1 VEFELDEAHRLL
13 RDTVGAWA
21 EREIGPIAAEIDRR
35 DEFPMPLWPQMGEL
49 GLLGITIPEEAGG
62 SGFDLLAGVLAIE
75 QIGRFSASVALSYG
89 AHANLCVNN
98 LYVNGNE
105 QQRSRYLPPLIAGQA
120 VGALALTEPDAG
132 SDAVGIQTT
141 ARRDGDDFLLNGS
154 KLYITNGPIAST
166 FVLYA
171 KTEPERG
178 SRGITAFI
186 VERDFPGFSVAR
198 SLEKLGHRG
207 SPTGELRLDD
217 CRVPAQN
224 VLGTL
229 NNGVAVMMS
238 GLDSERAFL
247 AGEQLGI
254 AQACLDDSIAYARE
268 RKQFGQRIG
277 DFQLVQA
284 MLADMYTEL
293 EAARWLTYR
302 TAWLAWNA
310 PKGTRYTKEAA
321 AAILYAG
328 EMATRAALKAV
339 QIYGG
344 AGYMAEAPVARYL
357 RDAKLLEIGAGT
369 SEIRRLIIGRELVK

>member
-1 VEFELDEAHRLL
+1 
-13 RDTVGAWA
+13 
-21 EREIGPIAAEIDRR
+21 
-35 DEFPMPLWPQMGEL
+35 
-49 GLLGITIPEEAGG
+49 
-62 SGFDLLAGVLAIE
+62 
-75 QIGRFSASVALSYG
+75 
-89 AHANLCVNN
+89 
-98 LYVNGNE
+98 
-105 QQRSRYLPPLIAGQA
+105 
-120 VGALALTEPDAG
+120 
-132 SDAVGIQTT
+132 
-141 ARRDGDDFLLNGS
+141 
-154 KLYITNGPIAST
+154 
-166 FVLYA
+166 
-171 KTEPERG
+171 
-178 SRGITAFI
+178 
-186 VERDFPGFSVAR
+186 
-198 SLEKLGHRG
+198 
-207 SPTGELRLDD
+207 
-217 CRVPAQN
+217 
-224 VLGTL
+224 
-229 NNGVAVMMS
+229 MMS

-254 AQACLDDSIAYARE
+254 AQACLDYSIAYARE

-310 PKGTRYTKEAA
+310 PKGTRYNKEAA